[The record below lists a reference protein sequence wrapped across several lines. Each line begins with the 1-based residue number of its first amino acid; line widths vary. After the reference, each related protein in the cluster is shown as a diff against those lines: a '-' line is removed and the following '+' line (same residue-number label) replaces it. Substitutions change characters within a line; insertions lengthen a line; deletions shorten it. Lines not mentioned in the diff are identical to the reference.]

1 MNDLHALLEG
11 AAIEADKFDQVDK
24 DDASLLSNLIRRSI
38 DIDDQ
43 IKDAEQHLKDLKF
56 KKHKINTED
65 IPALMESM
73 GGLTT
78 IEVDDHKVKLRN
90 YVHARIPENRKQE
103 AYAFLR
109 SIGEQSIIKN
119 EVTVSFDR
127 GQDNMAGDL
136 VGELNN
142 RGLEPNQKTHI
153 HPMTLKGWCKDRIDQ
168 GKELDFDLFGIH
180 AGVEAKVTR
189 S

>member
-24 DDASLLSNLIRRSI
+24 DGASLLSNLIRRSI
-38 DIDDQ
+38 DTDDQ
-43 IKDAEQHLKDLKF
+43 NKDAEQHLKDLKF

-65 IPALMESM
+65 IPALMENM
-73 GGLTT
+73 GLTT

-90 YVHARIPENRKQE
+90 YVHARIPEDRKQE

-109 SIGEQSIIKN
+109 SIGEESIIKN

>member
-65 IPALMESM
+65 IPALMENM
-73 GGLTT
+73 GLTT

-90 YVHARIPENRKQE
+90 YVHARIPDSRKQE

-109 SIGEQSIIKN
+109 SIGEESIIKN

>member
-24 DDASLLSNLIRRSI
+24 DGASLLSNLIRRSMN
-38 DIDDQ
+38 IDDQ

-65 IPALMESM
+65 IPALMENM
-73 GGLTT
+73 GLTT

-90 YVHARIPENRKQE
+90 YVHARIPDSRKQE

-109 SIGEQSIIKN
+109 SIGEESIIKN

>member
-1 MNDLHALLEG
+1 M
-11 AAIEADKFDQVDK
+11 
-24 DDASLLSNLIRRSI
+24 
-38 DIDDQ
+38 
-43 IKDAEQHLKDLKF
+43 
-56 KKHKINTED
+56 
-65 IPALMESM
+65 
-73 GGLTT
+73 GLTT

-90 YVHARIPENRKQE
+90 YVHARIPEDRKQE

-109 SIGEQSIIKN
+109 SIGEESIIKN

>member
-24 DDASLLSNLIRRSI
+24 DGASLLSNLIRRSM

-65 IPALMESM
+65 IPALMENM
-73 GGLTT
+73 GLTT

-90 YVHARIPENRKQE
+90 YVHARIPDSRKQE

-109 SIGEQSIIKN
+109 SIGEESIIKN

>member
-1 MNDLHALLEG
+1 MTDIHALLEG

-24 DDASLLSNLIRRSI
+24 DGASLLSNLIRRSM

-65 IPALMESM
+65 IPALMENM
-73 GGLTT
+73 GLTT

-90 YVHARIPENRKQE
+90 YVHARIPEDRKQE

-109 SIGEQSIIKN
+109 SIGEESIIKN